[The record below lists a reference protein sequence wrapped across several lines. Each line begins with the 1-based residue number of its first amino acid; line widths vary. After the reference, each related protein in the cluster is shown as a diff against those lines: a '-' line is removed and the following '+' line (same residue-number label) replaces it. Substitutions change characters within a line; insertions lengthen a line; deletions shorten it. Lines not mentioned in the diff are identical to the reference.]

1 MTEKGKVWLAG
12 AGPGDAG
19 LLTVKTRQLL
29 CEADV
34 IVYDALVSE
43 EILCQIPDHVERIY
57 VGKRS
62 GHHPVPQEEIN
73 AILLQEAQKG
83 KRVLRL
89 KGGDPFVFGRGGEEL
104 ELLTAHQIPYEIVPG
119 VTSASAVPAYAGIP
133 VTHRDYTS
141 SFHVITGHPRKG
153 GKLQIDFDAL
163 VRLNGTLIFLMGI
176 TAMESICSGLLEAG
190 MEPDMPAAVL
200 ERGTTAAQRSVV
212 SDVKHLPKEAKKAG
226 LGMPAIIVV
235 GKVCRLGEQFHW
247 AEKRVLGGRQFL
259 ITRPRQHSSSLAR
272 KLRDLGAQ
280 VLELPAIRTE
290 PVEPNPELTAALE
303 QFGTSAESW
312 LVFTSPIGV
321 ATFFEQLEK
330 QAWDIRKL
338 FRKQTELRIAA
349 IGSATGQALRSF
361 GLIADLVP
369 DVYDAAH
376 LGRSI
381 AQNAKLGSE
390 VLIVRAKDGSEA
402 LLPPLENAGLSVQ
415 DVALYETVCEL
426 HEALH
431 DEIVNA
437 VCSGEVDA
445 VTFTSASTVHGFVQ
459 SMKLTDYTNIR
470 AVCIGEQTAK
480 EAERYGMQVQISDQA
495 TIDSLVEKLLLL
507 YGKEERA

>member
-1 MTEKGKVWLAG
+1 M
-12 AGPGDAG
+12 
-19 LLTVKTRQLL
+19 
-29 CEADV
+29 
-34 IVYDALVSE
+34 
-43 EILCQIPDHVERIY
+43 
-57 VGKRS
+57 
-62 GHHPVPQEEIN
+62 
-73 AILLQEAQKG
+73 
-83 KRVLRL
+83 
-89 KGGDPFVFGRGGEEL
+89 
-104 ELLTAHQIPYEIVPG
+104 
-119 VTSASAVPAYAGIP
+119 
-133 VTHRDYTS
+133 
-141 SFHVITGHPRKG
+141 
-153 GKLQIDFDAL
+153 
-163 VRLNGTLIFLMGI
+163 
-176 TAMESICSGLLEAG
+176 
-190 MEPDMPAAVL
+190 
-200 ERGTTAAQRSVV
+200 
-212 SDVKHLPKEAKKAG
+212 
-226 LGMPAIIVV
+226 
-235 GKVCRLGEQFHW
+235 
-247 AEKRVLGGRQFL
+247 
-259 ITRPRQHSSSLAR
+259 
-272 KLRDLGAQ
+272 
-280 VLELPAIRTE
+280 
-290 PVEPNPELTAALE
+290 
-303 QFGTSAESW
+303 
-312 LVFTSPIGV
+312 
-321 ATFFEQLEK
+321 EK